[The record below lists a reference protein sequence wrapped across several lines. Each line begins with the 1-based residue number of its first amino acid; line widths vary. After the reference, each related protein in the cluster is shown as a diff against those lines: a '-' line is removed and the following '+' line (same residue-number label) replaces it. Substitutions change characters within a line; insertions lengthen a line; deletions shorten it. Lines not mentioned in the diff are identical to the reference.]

1 MKWLKR
7 LTKPKDKSNIY
18 ERIKGAELNE
28 IELKHWL
35 ANKTTLKVLK
45 ILKFHRTEFLE
56 SLVNDSYTTERDLNL
71 ALGRCK
77 GYDDIIFFIE
87 ETASN
92 QEDLE
97 AILETYINNRES
109 L

>member
-7 LTKPKDKSNIY
+7 LQKPKNKSNIY
-18 ERIKGAELNE
+18 KSIEGAELNE
-28 IELKHWL
+28 MELKHWL
-35 ANKTTLKVLK
+35 SNDTTLKILK

-56 SLVNDSYTTERDLNL
+56 SLVNDSYKTERELNL

-77 GYDDIIFFIE
+77 GYDDIIYLLE

-92 QEDLE
+92 QDDLE
-97 AILETYINNRES
+97 AILETYINNRQS